1 MFKLYNNY
9 TGKLCFGQ
17 YHRCESQVE
26 EGYITRLYWI
36 MEPVSKLRF
45 ASKEYAFAEVETQ
58 LYLHYS
64 P

>member
-1 MFKLYNNY
+1 
-9 TGKLCFGQ
+9 
-17 YHRCESQVE
+17 
-26 EGYITRLYWI
+26 

-58 LYLHYS
+58 LCLHYS